1 MENRINH
8 IIAVLTI
15 ILVMSLSTADG
26 SSQTISNDYIN
37 VERLDEKNAVVYC
50 NSDTIYVVVATK
62 EELSKHILATIA
74 KIDCR

>member
-1 MENRINH
+1 
-8 IIAVLTI
+8 
-15 ILVMSLSTADG
+15 MSLSTEDG

-50 NSDTIYVVVATK
+50 NSDTIYIVVTTK